1 LAEPQVGIGDHPYFL
16 AIEPRESPGKP
27 LLIDLESPGWV
38 TTHAEYMR
46 APGTWYLMPK
56 DGNSRLP
63 RLSVLVSEGEQPYY
77 AAKHVGVAGSGGS
90 NEVVVYGIGKKRLD
104 GVVDRL
110 WVLPNGIVCGGDDV
124 EAFGIA
130 AVKRL
135 GPK

>member
-38 TTHAEYMR
+38 TTYAEYMR

-90 NEVVVYGIGKKRLD
+90 NAWTAWWTAYGFCPTAL
-104 GVVDRL
+104 
-110 WVLPNGIVCGGDDV
+110 
-124 EAFGIA
+124 FA
-130 AVKRL
+130 AVMMSKHSAL
-135 GPK
+135 PQ